1 MFIFHLK
8 RSLFIRYTEIPA
20 KIDPI
25 EHCFYRVMYIGQSS
39 AENDVLLTGYRQDL
53 PRSGKLPVLLRSRK
67 SAFLPRRG
75 DLLHRFVSNSERGTW
90 GSLPMRN
97 FTPIGAR
104 AWVRSPKSRKF
115 PLLVKNRP
123 QERQGRSQPRRSGG
137 HQHLAGGH
145 GVVANKCLP
154 SCRAGPEVATAGFFF
169 CII

>member
-123 QERQGRSQPRRSGG
+123 QERQG
-137 HQHLAGGH
+137 
-145 GVVANKCLP
+145 VASLEEAEGTNIWRVGTGWLRTNVCP
-154 SCRAGPEVATAGFFF
+154 PAARVQRWRPPDFFF
-169 CII
+169 V